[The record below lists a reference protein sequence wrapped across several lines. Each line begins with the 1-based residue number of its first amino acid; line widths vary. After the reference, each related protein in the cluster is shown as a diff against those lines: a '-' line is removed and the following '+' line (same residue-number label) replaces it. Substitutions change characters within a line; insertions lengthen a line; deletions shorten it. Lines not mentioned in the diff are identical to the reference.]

1 MSAIDTIQ
9 FNETGMVPAIA
20 QDHISGEILM
30 MAWMNKEALS
40 LSIETQQAVY
50 YSRSRQK
57 LWFKGEESGHNQEII
72 EIFTDCD
79 HDVILLKVKQNG
91 GIACHTGRANCF
103 FNKLDNDDF
112 KLIYLLGADNIN
124 FEKKNKC
131 KLKLPLIIL
140 NIGGIT
146 NITGIDSGNNKYSC
160 DAGPGNCLID
170 QWIRM
175 NSKIWAPTNS
185 IAWWRNNANRRSFW

>member
-1 MSAIDTIQ
+1 MSAIEKIQ

-20 QDHISGEILM
+20 QDYISGEILM

-57 LWFKGEESGHNQEII
+57 LWFKGEDSGHSQEII
-72 EIFTDCD
+72 DIFTDCD

-103 FNKLDNDDF
+103 FNKLENDKWISITDVI
-112 KLIYLLGADNIN
+112 KDPKKIYG
-124 FEKKNKC
+124 
-131 KLKLPLIIL
+131 
-140 NIGGIT
+140 
-146 NITGIDSGNNKYSC
+146 
-160 DAGPGNCLID
+160 
-170 QWIRM
+170 
-175 NSKIWAPTNS
+175 
-185 IAWWRNNANRRSFW
+185 

>member
-1 MSAIDTIQ
+1 MSAIETIQ
-9 FNETGMVPAIA
+9 FNESGMVPAIA

-57 LWFKGEESGHNQEII
+57 LWFKGEESGHSQEII

-91 GIACHTGRANCF
+91 GIACHTGRPNCF
-103 FNKLDNDDF
+103 FNKLENGKWISISDVIKDP
-112 KLIYLLGADNIN
+112 KKIYG
-124 FEKKNKC
+124 
-131 KLKLPLIIL
+131 
-140 NIGGIT
+140 
-146 NITGIDSGNNKYSC
+146 
-160 DAGPGNCLID
+160 
-170 QWIRM
+170 
-175 NSKIWAPTNS
+175 
-185 IAWWRNNANRRSFW
+185 